1 MRIGID
7 IDGVL
12 TDYLQYSKE
21 VGTKWCNQNKKGKLI
36 DPDAYD
42 TMDMFGWSKLTDLK
56 FWKENIFDY
65 AKNNPV
71 LPDAS
76 TIIKKLKEEKHTIYI
91 ITARW
96 LASPKTDKVFQS
108 SNDIKHKMRNTVK
121 EWLAKNEID
130 YDYIIFSE
138 EDKSKYIKEN
148 KIDVMIDDSV
158 RNVLSLSKITKV
170 ICYDWP
176 YNRKIEGANI
186 YRCYNWNDIYDKIKE
201 LEKSL
206 FQQK

>member
-12 TDYLQYSKE
+12 TNYLKYCQE
-21 VGTKWCNQNKKGKLI
+21 AGTKWCKENKKGMMI
-36 DPDAYD
+36 DPNAYD
-42 TMDMFGWSKLTDLK
+42 TTNMFGWNSLTDLK

-65 AKNNPV
+65 AENNPV
-71 LPDAS
+71 MENAS
-76 TIIKKLKEEKHTIYI
+76 KIIKKLKEENNTIYI

-96 LASPKTDKVFQS
+96 LASSKTNKVFNCTEQTRE
-108 SNDIKHKMRNTVK
+108 KMRNTVIN
-121 EWLAKNEID
+121 WLLKNKID
-130 YDYIIFSE
+130 YDYVIFSE

-148 KIDVMIDDSV
+148 DIDIMIDDSV

-176 YNRKIEGANI
+176 YNKEVEGTNI

-201 LEKSL
+201 IENN
-206 FQQK
+206 